1 LDEGFR
7 GKNPMGDRGESNNY
21 FKMYGRN
28 SGYDFKR
35 TWMYNALHY
44 LLVECGERSVDDPYG
59 SLTPEEHL
67 AAWVYAKQQ
76 GFLPKADKVPNAA
89 LNAAAVELGVCE
101 WDDIGPKE
109 VQTRGGETVTIPEA
123 VPDPE
128 YAAVLKQFSDA
139 YGVPPGRSIPVTDA
153 DAEIDGLTQEN
164 SPRLFAE
171 KFFTTKP
178 RDLPTP
184 FDTPKERAEN
194 VWEFYKKVCELND
207 VEPRSQYDRYSSP
220 KQEIADAVEELEK
233 KSTPWHPE
241 DDGRPQMYVGGR
253 INDLGRDLAVQHGIY
268 FDDWD

>member
-1 LDEGFR
+1 
-7 GKNPMGDRGESNNY
+7 
-21 FKMYGRN
+21 
-28 SGYDFKR
+28 
-35 TWMYNALHY
+35 MYNALHY

-76 GFLPKADKVPNAA
+76 GFISKADKVPNAA

-109 VQTRGGETVTIPEA
+109 VQVGEDETVTIPEA

-128 YAAVLKQFSDA
+128 YAMVLKQFSDA
-139 YGVPPGRSIPVTDA
+139 YGVPPGRRIPVTDA

-178 RDLPTP
+178 RNRLTP
-184 FDTPKERAEN
+184 FDTPKERVKN

-207 VEPRSQYDRYSSP
+207 VEPRNQYDPHSSP

-233 KSTPWHPE
+233 KDGGWSPE
-241 DDGRPQMYVGGR
+241 SDSDPKMFAGAR
-253 INDLGRDLAVQHGIY
+253 INETGRKLAKKHDIY
-268 FDDWD
+268 FDTWE